1 MDLATLATVLQSALS
16 TNPEERKA
24 GEERLNQYQ
33 HVQGH
38 LVGLLQIIVAT
49 HVDLSIRQVA
59 SIYFKNVTARDWM
72 PREPVVV
79 PKISDTDKA
88 TVRENLM
95 EAIVQA
101 PSIIRV
107 QLGECLKTVIHADYP
122 EQWPA
127 LLPAIFNNLKSQD
140 QQRVFGALYALRILT
155 RKYEFKDEE
164 ERMPVY
170 TIINTTFP
178 VLLEILNH
186 LIALPNPAI
195 EVADLIKLILK
206 IFWSSAYLEIPKVLH
221 DVNTFTAWM
230 SSFHNLLE
238 RPVPVEGQPTDPD
251 LRKVWGWW
259 KVKKWTL
266 HIMNRLYNRFG
277 DPKMSKP
284 ENKAFA
290 QMFQKNFAGRFLELY
305 MKLLSVVRENGYLP
319 DRVINLALQYLS
331 TSVSKSVTYQL
342 LKPQLDVV
350 LFEIIFPLM
359 CFNDADD
366 ELWRADP
373 HEYVRKGYD
382 IIEDMYSPRTAAINF
397 ISELI
402 RKRGKENLQKFLAF
416 IVEVFRRYDEAPA
429 NQKPYRQKDGGL
441 LAVGALNDKLKH
453 TEPYKSQLEHMLVTH
468 VYPEFS
474 SPAGHLR
481 AKAAW
486 VAGQYADIT
495 FVDQRHFTT
504 ALHRVVAALTDPE
517 LPVRVDSVVALRT
530 FVEACKDLSEIRPIL
545 PQLLDEFFKLMNEVE
560 NEDLVFTLE
569 TIVDKFGEEMAP
581 YALGLCQNLAAAFW
595 KCLESS
601 ETEDDEDDSGALA
614 AVGCLRAIGTILES
628 VSRLPDLF
636 PQMEPTLLPI
646 MQRMLT
652 TDGQDVFEEV
662 LEIVSYM
669 TYFSPVISPNMWS
682 LWPLMVDAVQDW
694 AIDYFENILVPLD
707 NYVSRSTEH
716 FLTCAQ
722 PDYQTS
728 LFKVISHLLADE
740 KLEDSDIESAPKLIE
755 AVLQNCRGRVD
766 QWLEP
771 YLRISIER
779 LRKTKKNYLKD
790 LLVNVVANGLYYNAP
805 MCLTILQHLG
815 VTSEIFQMWL
825 QMLYAVKKSGNPLHF
840 IREHDKKVC
849 ILGLASL
856 LAVPSAAMPP
866 ELQTGLDQV
875 FRALLKLLVTYKAQR
890 EEAAKVEELE
900 EDDEEDESWQNDDGG
915 WDKEIDDDEDEGD
928 DEEGTQKLQKL
939 AAQAK
944 AFSHA
949 DDSDSDFED
958 YADDE
963 EFQAPIDDIDPFV
976 FFSEAMKAISQADPA
991 RFQALSGSLD
1001 FPHQAWLLGLA
1012 QHAEVRRKEI
1022 EKEAMEKA
1030 AAAAAGVAAHQ

>member
-1 MDLATLATVLQSALS
+1 MDLATLASVLQSALS
-16 TNPEERKA
+16 TNPDERKA

-33 HVQGH
+33 HVRGH
-38 LVGLLQIIVAT
+38 LVGLLQIIVT
-49 HVDLSIRQVA
+49 QNVDLPIRQVA
-59 SIYFKNVTARDWM
+59 SIYFKNVTARDWL
-72 PREPVVV
+72 PRDPVVDQ
-79 PKISDTDKA
+79 PKISDTDKV

-95 EAIVQA
+95 EAIVHA
-101 PSIIRV
+101 PPIIRV

-127 LLPAIFNNLKSQD
+127 LLPSIFANLKSSE

-170 TIINTTFP
+170 HIINTTFP
-178 VLLEILNH
+178 VLLEILNY
-186 LIALPNPAI
+186 LLALPNPAI
-195 EVADLIKLILK
+195 EIADLIKLILK

-230 SSFHNLLE
+230 ASFHNLLE
-238 RPVPVEGQPTDPD
+238 RPVPAEGQPTDPE

-290 QMFQKNFAGRFLELY
+290 QMFQKQFSGKFLELY

-366 ELWRADP
+366 QLWREDP

-397 ISELI
+397 ISELV
-402 RKRGKENLQKFLAF
+402 RKRGKENLQKFLGF
-416 IVEVFRRYDEAPA
+416 IVEVFRRYDEAPLD
-429 NQKPYRQKDGGL
+429 QKPYRQKDGGL
-441 LAVGALNDKLKH
+441 LAVGALNDKLKQ
-453 TEPYKSQLEHMLVTH
+453 TEPYKSQLENMLVTH
-468 VYPEFS
+468 VYPEFT

-486 VAGQYADIT
+486 VAGQYADIQ
-495 FVDQRHFTT
+495 FSDQRHFTT
-504 ALHRVVAALTDPE
+504 ALHCVVAALTDSE

-601 ETEDDEDDSGALA
+601 ETVDDEDDSGALA

-636 PQMEPTLLPI
+636 PLMEPTLLPI

-669 TYFSPVISPNMWS
+669 TYFSPVISLNMWS
-682 LWPLMVDAVQDW
+682 LWPLMVDAVQEW

-716 FLTCAQ
+716 FLTCKE
-722 PDYQTS
+722 PDYQQS
-728 LFKVISHLLADE
+728 LFKMLSTVLADE

-771 YLRISIER
+771 YLRISVER
-779 LRKTKKNYLKD
+779 LRRTQKNYLKD
-790 LLVNVVANGLYYNAP
+790 LLMEVVANGLYYSAGP
-805 MCLTILQHLG
+805 CLTILQQLG
-815 VTSEIFQMWL
+815 VTGEIFQAWF
-825 QMLYAVKKSGNPLHF
+825 QMLYEVKKTGKPVHF
-840 IREHDKKVC
+840 VREHDKKVC

-856 LAVPSAAMPP
+856 LTVPTAAMPP
-866 ELQTGLDQV
+866 ELQAGLDQV
-875 FRALLKLLVTYKAQR
+875 FRALLKLLKAYKDQR
-890 EEAAKVEELE
+890 AEAAKVEEIE
-900 EDDEEDESWQNDDGG
+900 DDDEELDSWRNDDGD
-915 WDKEIDDDEDEGD
+915 WDKELDDDDEGD
-928 DEEGTQKLQKL
+928 DEADTQKLQKL

-944 AFSHA
+944 VFSSHA
-949 DDSDSDFED
+949 EDSDSDYED
-958 YADDE
+958 FTDDE
-963 EFQAPIDDIDPFV
+963 EFQAPIDNIDPFI
-976 FFSEAMKAISQADPA
+976 FFSDVMKAISLSDPT
-991 RFQALSGSLD
+991 RFHALSGSLD
-1001 FPHQAWLLGLA
+1001 FEHQALAHGLA
-1012 QHAEVRRKEI
+1012 QHAEERRKEI
-1022 EKEAMEKA
+1022 EKEAIEKA
-1030 AAAAAGVAAHQ
+1030 AAGGVAAVHQ